1 MQEEV
6 NLKPLNIN
14 NEEKISNLELPQTKN
29 ENQNTET
36 NYENLEITNLP
47 SWNIEPPLEIKR
59 NNE

>member
-14 NEEKISNLELPQTKN
+14 NEKKISNLELPQTKN

-36 NYENLEITNLP
+36 NYENLQITNLP

>member
-14 NEEKISNLELPQTKN
+14 NEEKISNLELPQTKK
-29 ENQNTET
+29 ENQNIET
-36 NYENLEITNLP
+36 NYENLQITNLP

>member
-14 NEEKISNLELPQTKN
+14 NEEKISDLELPQTKN

-36 NYENLEITNLP
+36 NYENLQITNLP

>member
-36 NYENLEITNLP
+36 NYENLQITNLP

>member
-36 NYENLEITNLP
+36 NHENLQITNLP

>member
-36 NYENLEITNLP
+36 NYENLQITNLP
-47 SWNIEPPLEIKR
+47 TWNIEPPLEIKR

>member
-36 NYENLEITNLP
+36 NYENFQITNLP

>member
-6 NLKPLNIN
+6 NLKPLNTN
-14 NEEKISNLELPQTKN
+14 NEEKISNLELPQSKN

-36 NYENLEITNLP
+36 NYENLQITNLP

>member
-29 ENQNTET
+29 ENQNIET
-36 NYENLEITNLP
+36 NYENLQITNLP

>member
-6 NLKPLNIN
+6 NLKPLNTN

-36 NYENLEITNLP
+36 NYENLQITNLP

>member
-36 NYENLEITNLP
+36 NYENLQITDLP